1 MGGNQWVNNSR
12 ERDNL
17 VSNTV
22 LAPFDFQ
29 TPSATIQNDSF
40 ISISSQHLFCNNCD
54 NDVETVSSLTFKI
67 SNVDGVKEFT
77 LPPASS
83 IELTQLA
90 MLFGVCHAFSSKVVF
105 STLPGFEISFLRDCE
120 DSVQVTFSA
129 DKEILTFMGLS
140 TSCSSVMTTIAIAD
154 LETIETSI
162 RNTLF
167 LCQK

>member
-1 MGGNQWVNNSR
+1 M
-12 ERDNL
+12 
-17 VSNTV
+17 SNIV

-29 TPSATIQNDSF
+29 TSTTAPRSSSF

-54 NDVETVSSLTFKI
+54 TDVETVSSLTFKI

-90 MLFGVCHAFSSKVVF
+90 LLFGVCHAFSSRVVF
-105 STLPGFEISFLRDCE
+105 STLPGFEISFLRDSE
-120 DSVQVTFSA
+120 DSIQITFSA

-140 TSCSSVMTTIAIAD
+140 TSCSSVITNIAIPD
-154 LETIETSI
+154 LEAIEDSI